1 MNAVMGFQAGAGKN
15 RAVGPRPATCIE
27 CECVE
32 QSAHNFEKQRQVEK
46 PMRYRTLAAVL
57 ALAVTT
63 ALPAAAQDFP
73 QRDVTHIM
81 PWSAGGGTDTAMRTF
96 LEFVEEPLG
105 VDVNTQNVTGAQS
118 GVGTFRLMNSRPDGH
133 TIGTLTWD
141 SMITVPYF
149 DLVPGFDTSK
159 LSYLAN
165 ITLYP
170 TVLAVGKGTGWETLD
185 DFIAAAKADPGSVT
199 VSNSGN
205 GGIWH
210 LHALDMADKLGIE
223 VNHVPFPSGSTPQR
237 EALMSGEN
245 DAAAISYSTV
255 APAVASGDVKVLAVM
270 GEERDPKLPDVP
282 TFKELGY
289 DVAWGGM
296 RVIAVPAE
304 TPQERKDILIAAM
317 KAGFDNPEFHEKAKS
332 LGITPYWLSGDEA
345 QAFVE
350 KTQTRA
356 TELLKKLEDEGVIS
370 R

>member
-1 MNAVMGFQAGAGKN
+1 MRLSTIAAIAVA
-15 RAVGPRPATCIE
+15 AT
-27 CECVE
+27 
-32 QSAHNFEKQRQVEK
+32 
-46 PMRYRTLAAVL
+46 L
-57 ALAVTT
+57 

-73 QRDVTHIM
+73 RRDITHIM
-81 PWSAGGGTDTAMRTF
+81 PWSAGGGTDTAIRTF

-105 VDVNTQNVTGAQS
+105 ADVNTQNVTGAQS
-118 GVGTFRLMNSRPDGH
+118 GAGVFRLMNSRPDGH

-149 DLVPGFDTSK
+149 DLVPGYDTDK

-170 TVLAVGKGTGWETLD
+170 TVLAVNAETGWETLD
-185 DFIAAAKADPGSVT
+185 DFIEAAKEDPGSVT

-223 VNHVPFPSGSTPQR
+223 VNHIPFPSGSTPQR
-237 EALMSGEN
+237 EALLSGEN
-245 DAAAISYSTV
+245 DAAAISYATV
-255 APAVASGDVKVLAVM
+255 APAVESGDVRILAVM
-270 GEERDPKLPDVP
+270 GEERDEKLPDTP

-289 DVAWGGM
+289 DVTWGGM
-296 RVIAVPAE
+296 RVIAVPAD
-304 TPQERKDILIAAM
+304 TPQERQAILIEAM
-317 KAGFDNPEFHEKAKS
+317 KAGFDDPAFKAKAEE
-332 LGITPYWLSGDEA
+332 LGITPHWLSGEEA

-350 KTQTRA
+350 RTQERA
-356 TELLKKLEDEGVIS
+356 LQLLSELEAEGVIS